1 MQPNNGTETQA
12 PKSWGDFQARKLA
25 KAIEGQTTPVMD
37 AVLSHGIRDA
47 TSRPGQALSEALT
60 QSISIVKE
68 RKKRK
73 PKPPVEPKEVA
84 LADVLKQAVDIAM
97 SRRGRVAQE
106 DAIREQTLLE
116 VLASAMKRAS

>member
-1 MQPNNGTETQA
+1 MQPNNEQTGQV
-12 PKSWGDFQARKLA
+12 KSWGDFQARKLA
-25 KAIEGQTTPVMD
+25 KALESTP
-37 AVLSHGIRDA
+37 G
-47 TSRPGQALSEALT
+47 ALGEALT
-60 QSISIVKE
+60 QSIALVE
-68 RKKRK
+68 KKKPGRK
-73 PKPPVEPKEVA
+73 PKPPVEAKEIT